1 MGERRQRA
9 PRLVRR
15 VSGSFLAPRPT
26 EPTLGSTQ
34 PFVSRNASR
43 VRPYSYRLWNV
54 LVWTHLKFVGCH
66 HNSHSSTFSLTG
78 RSSKARTYQAP
89 GLRPSRSCAFFLIAL
104 GSIAFDP
111 IYSEMSP
118 TSSLWLYLETLPAAL
133 NGKSNSTIH
142 LNVVGALK
150 ARDLPNALSRQRFVS
165 SLRGP

>member
-1 MGERRQRA
+1 MPSCWCERGFGGR
-9 PRLVRR
+9 RR
-15 VSGSFLAPRPT
+15 VSALPKALTSEGLAI
-26 EPTLGSTQ
+26 
-34 PFVSRNASR
+34 RNRRAI
-43 VRPYSYRLWNV
+43 NV
-54 LVWTHLKFVGCH
+54 LVWTHLKFVGCY

-118 TSSLWLYLETLPAAL
+118 TSSLWLYLEPLPAAL